1 MARSEPK
8 DKVKEEAAATT
19 EKKDSEATGHNDT
32 TKPGNNQSQE

>member
-8 DKVKEEAAATT
+8 DKVKEEVADTA

-32 TKPGNNQSQE
+32 RKPDNNQSQE